1 MTDKIFKEYLLWFYE
16 KMAGGNMVLLID
28 EFSAHHAGLKQLQEE
43 FSQGLTNRK
52 VIFLMANVTYVC

>member
-1 MTDKIFKEYLLWFYE
+1 
-16 KMAGGNMVLLID
+16 MVLLID